1 MKKLYIDMGGTHLRS
16 ELHSEEGILHG
27 KVASQGT
34 GLLGYI
40 ETKVREHPEIG
51 FIGIAYAGQVH
62 EGVILSA
69 PNIDAEE
76 NAIKEY
82 VESRYGIRLEID
94 NDLKCA
100 VTAEAS
106 YWRTPNIA
114 ALYVGTGIGA
124 AFVESGRVVRGD
136 RNLAFEIGH
145 IPYRSAPFRCGCGR
159 QNCVEL
165 FASGSGMAKWLHH
178 FGSDRPAEL
187 QRFRDS
193 EAAHEQ
199 RIASQFEE
207 ALLHAVGTLVT
218 VANPEILVFGGGIMQ
233 QNPYLLEMLKTG
245 IGAFA
250 LKPSLERV
258 RIEMS
263 RLKNAPLQGAKL
275 LEERS
280 HG

>member
-1 MKKLYIDMGGTHLRS
+1 MKKLYIDIGGTHLRS
-16 ELHSEEGILHG
+16 ELHSAEGILHD
-27 KVASQGT
+27 KIASQQT

-40 ETKVREHPEIG
+40 ETMMREHPGIG

-69 PNIDAEE
+69 PNIAQQES
-76 NAIKEY
+76 AIKEHIA
-82 VESRYGIRLEID
+82 SRYGIRLEID

-100 VTAEAS
+100 VTAEAA
-106 YWRTPNIA
+106 YWHAPNIA
-114 ALYVGTGIGA
+114 ALYVGTGVGA

-165 FASGSGMAKWLHH
+165 FASGSGMAKWLRH
-178 FGSDRPAEL
+178 FGSDGPADL
-187 QRFRDS
+187 QRFRGS
-193 EAAHEQ
+193 EVPHEQ
-199 RIASQFEE
+199 RIASQLEE
-207 ALLHAVGTLVT
+207 ALLHAAGTLVT
-218 VANPEILVFGGGIMQ
+218 MANPEILVLGGGIMQ
-233 QNPYLLEMLKTG
+233 QNPYLLEMLKTDLG
-245 IGAFA
+245 SFA
-250 LKPSLERV
+250 LKPSFERV

-263 RLKNAPLQGAKL
+263 RLENASLEGAKL

>member
-1 MKKLYIDMGGTHLRS
+1 MKKLYIDIGGTHLRS
-16 ELHSEEGILHG
+16 ELHSAEGILHD
-27 KVASQGT
+27 KIASQQT

-40 ETKVREHPEIG
+40 ETKIREHQEIG

-69 PNIDAEE
+69 PNIAQQES
-76 NAIKEY
+76 AIKEHIA
-82 VESRYGIRLEID
+82 SRYGIRLEID

-100 VTAEAS
+100 VTAEAA
-106 YWRTPNIA
+106 YWQAPNIA

-178 FGSDRPAEL
+178 FGSDGPADL

-193 EAAHEQ
+193 EVAHEQ

-207 ALLHAVGTLVT
+207 ALLHAAGTLVT
-218 VANPEILVFGGGIMQ
+218 MANPEILVLGGGIMQ
-233 QNPYLLEMLKTG
+233 QNPYLLEMLKTDLG
-245 IGAFA
+245 TFA

-258 RIEMS
+258 HIEMS
-263 RLKNAPLQGAKL
+263 RLENASLEGAKL